1 MSSAGQ
7 PYGRIPARVPVSFI
21 SRDLWRGWPAQLARA
36 RAQRRLSPAV
46 SFIYRPAK
54 FRDLG
59 EVEVTLSTKACVTL
73 SVCDTI

>member
-7 PYGRIPARVPVSFI
+7 PYGRTPARVPVSFI
-21 SRDLWRGWPAQLARA
+21 SRDLWRGWPAQRPEAPLA
-36 RAQRRLSPAV
+36 PV

-59 EVEVTLSTKACVTL
+59 ELDVLSTKACVTL